1 MFQVLWRPEDRA
13 LNKTSI
19 STQAILITLLAV
31 HIDLRCKTMVE
42 GSRRSM
48 WWSWWTVIGIFVAVG
63 AIFARDSGASHSSWA
78 SEIYGDQ
85 MMHEVTAV
93 KEYANQQGFE
103 AELKVVS
110 SAKDLEKYGPDIETL
125 RVTVR

>member
-1 MFQVLWRPEDRA
+1 
-13 LNKTSI
+13 
-19 STQAILITLLAV
+19 
-31 HIDLRCKTMVE
+31 MVE
-42 GSRRSM
+42 GSGRSM
-48 WWSWWTVIGIFVAVG
+48 WWSWWTVIGVFVAVG
-63 AIFARDSGASHSSWA
+63 AIFAR
-78 SEIYGDQ
+78 EIHGDE
-85 MMHEVTAV
+85 MMHEVTKV